1 VAKQSGLGSEETLR
15 RAFIKKF
22 GVSPGAYRSQFRT
35 TGVTG
40 VVVPDLVDEGDDVPF
55 FRVPVSEPASD

>member
-1 VAKQSGLGSEETLR
+1 LR